1 VEKLIK
7 SFKELNIGDVVLVE
21 NPHYKT
27 FTADGVNDV
36 CVVSSIISVHKY
48 PISENS
54 GRKLYMKNRIP
65 HYADEVGDTGNEMIK
80 EFGITSSLMGEYT
93 FNEDDEVVWNIRIID
108 ENHPSYNH
116 NLKNEGRMSGMF
128 FNLLEKLEF

>member
-1 VEKLIK
+1 MEKLIK
-7 SFKELNIGDVVLVE
+7 SYKELNIGDVVLVE

-27 FTADGVNDV
+27 FTTDGVNDV
-36 CVVSSIISVHKY
+36 CVVSSIISIDKY
-48 PISENS
+48 PISETS

-65 HYADEVGDTGNEMIK
+65 YYADEVGDTGNEMIK

-93 FNEDDEVVWNIRIID
+93 FNEDDEVIWNIRIID
-108 ENHPSYNH
+108 ENHPLYNH
-116 NLKNEGRMSGMF
+116 NFKNEGHMSGML